1 MCQCAAALPILVDF
15 LLLAP
20 VEDYC
25 DSPSLIFL
33 FTSSTLVFLSVC
45 LSLSLPP
52 STGITGLR
60 INQGHPGS
68 VYQSGI
74 FLLV

>member
-1 MCQCAAALPILVDF
+1 MCQCAAALPVLVDF
-15 LLLAP
+15 FLFAA

-25 DSPSLIFL
+25 DSPSLLIFSL
-33 FTSSTLVFLSVC
+33 PQFLSV
-45 LSLSLPP
+45 SLSVSQPP
-52 STGITGLR
+52 STGITRLR
-60 INQGHPGS
+60 INRGHPGS